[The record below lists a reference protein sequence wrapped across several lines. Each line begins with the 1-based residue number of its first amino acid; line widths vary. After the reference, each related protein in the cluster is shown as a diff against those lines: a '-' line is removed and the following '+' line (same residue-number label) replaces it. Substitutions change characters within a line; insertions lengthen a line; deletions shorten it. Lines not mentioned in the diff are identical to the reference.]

1 MPNLIKLENIK
12 KSYIVGDQTIDVLKG
27 IDLEINEG
35 EFISITGQSGSGKS
49 TLMNIIGM
57 LDNPTS
63 GNYYFNNENV
73 ADITDDEQALIRR
86 KNIGFIFQ
94 SYNLISR
101 TSAIK
106 QVMMP
111 LIYQGV
117 PGKERIKRATEALN
131 KVGLGDKLNSLPN
144 ELSGGQQQRISIAR
158 ALVTN
163 PLIILGDEPTGAL
176 DSKTGEEIMELM
188 MSLNNEG
195 KTIIIIT
202 HSPEVD
208 KYAKKRIYI
217 KDGLILN

>member
-12 KSYIVGDQTIDVLKG
+12 KSYIVGDQTIDVLKW
-27 IDLEINEG
+27 IDLEINEW
-35 EFISITGQSGSGKS
+35 EFISITGQSGSWKS

-63 GNYYFNNENV
+63 WNYYFNNENV

-111 LIYQGV
+111 LIYQWV
-117 PGKERIKRATEALN
+117 PWKERIKRATEALN
-131 KVGLGDKLNSLPN
+131 KVWLWDKLNSLPN
-144 ELSGGQQQRISIAR
+144 ELSGWQQQRISIAR

-163 PLIILGDEPTGAL
+163 PLIILWDEPTWAL

-188 MSLNNEG
+188 MSLNNEW

-217 KDGLILN
+217 KDWLILN